1 MDNTTHD
8 DVIDLGIA
16 SVETL
21 GGGQLADD
29 FGGSQQNHILGK
41 LVD

>member
-1 MDNTTHD
+1 MDNTNHD

-21 GGGQLADD
+21 GVGEQADD
-29 FGGSQQNHILGK
+29 PGGTHLISPAGILAE
-41 LVD
+41 

>member
-21 GGGQLADD
+21 GGGNQADDSGGNQMNYIAGILAD
-29 FGGSQQNHILGK
+29 
-41 LVD
+41 